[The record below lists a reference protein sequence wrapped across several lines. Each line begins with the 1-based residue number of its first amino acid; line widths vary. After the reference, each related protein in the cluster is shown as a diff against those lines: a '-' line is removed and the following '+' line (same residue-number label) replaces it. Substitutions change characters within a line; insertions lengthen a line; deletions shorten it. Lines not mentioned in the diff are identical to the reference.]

1 MIALGA
7 GLAIFNSVSLARDVS
22 TATGPKGDSQHD
34 FFVAA
39 ADRPDI
45 ELFYKKLTHEQRMS
59 MAQRLGEYPDP
70 KLAAVIGK
78 LVGTFD
84 SEARKVLTD
93 SLTKVSVSH
102 PEAVAALLIQK
113 GSLQIVSITSALR
126 NIGPTALPAV
136 VDELKVADGRTNSV
150 AYLVAV
156 GKPAVPNLLPVLSD
170 KDKDVRL
177 AAADALGKIGA
188 NEAVAPLTKLYAEST
203 GDEKFGYL
211 SALSGIGAEET
222 EGLLSK
228 AVDDETMTNP
238 RRAQAMLGLG
248 RIGTDSAIK
257 KLWELSSTDDPQVRD
272 SVVSALQLAGERALT
287 GKPNPLLG
295 LRVAGGLKNAEADRY
310 ISEALRDPS
319 LTIVAAEAASR
330 RPTLVPA
337 LSTNVRLLAKD
348 GAEVDALMKALA
360 TTTEGQRELKRLSD
374 DPLVGG
380 LAFRRLKLIGEG

>member
-1 MIALGA
+1 MICLGA

-22 TATGPKGDSQHD
+22 AATGPKSDSQHD

-39 ADRPDI
+39 AARPDI
-45 ELFYKKLTHEQRMS
+45 ELFYKKLTHEQRMA

-84 SEARKVLTD
+84 TDARKVLTD
-93 SLTKVSVSH
+93 SLTKVSAGH

-126 NIGPTALPAV
+126 TIGATALPAV
-136 VDELKVADGRTNSV
+136 VDELEVVDGRTNSV
-150 AYLVAV
+150 AYLVSV
-156 GKPAVPNLLPVLSD
+156 GKPAVPNLLPVLND

-188 NEAVAPLTKLYAEST
+188 NEAVAPLTKLYEGAT

-211 SALSGIGAEET
+211 SALSGIGAPET
-222 EGLLSK
+222 EALLSK
-228 AVDDETMTNP
+228 AVDDETLTNP

-257 KLWELSSTDDPQVRD
+257 KLWQLSSTDDPQVRD
-272 SVVSALQLAGERALT
+272 SVVSALQLAGDRALIGT
-287 GKPNPLLG
+287 PNPLLG
-295 LRVAGGLKNAEADRY
+295 LRVAGGLKDATADRF

-319 LTIVAAEAASR
+319 LTMAAAEAASR
-330 RPTLVPA
+330 RPSLVPS
-337 LSTNVRLLAKD
+337 LSSNVRLLAKD

-360 TTTEGQRELKRLSD
+360 TTAEGQRELKRLSD